1 MEILKILNKYH
12 TENKNNNALV
22 NYTWAGTR
30 DRTHF
35 NLQQSAERAMGMIND
50 SNTVELIHA
59 ISSMLENG
67 LIPENFTILDLF
79 GGTGIITYI
88 IKENF
93 PKCTP
98 ICLDLKYHNSWDE
111 IKNKY
116 PDFHSFQIDFFEL
129 EKELLPLNL
138 DILVTFNT
146 FRGWDNS
153 AGPLINQ
160 KYTKTQFSNWV
171 KNNTKYFITDRGNVQ
186 DFFKLLPLES
196 TFKNLKVALTQ

>member
-12 TENKNNNALV
+12 TEDKNNSALA
-22 NYTWAGTR
+22 NYTWANTP

-35 NLQQSAERAMGMIND
+35 NLQQSTERF
-50 SNTVELIHA
+50 NTVELIHA

-67 LIPENFTILDLF
+67 LIQENFTILDLF
-79 GGTGIITYI
+79 GGTGVITYI

-129 EKELLPLNL
+129 EKESLPLNL

-146 FRGWDNS
+146 FRGWDNGV
-153 AGPLINQ
+153 GPLINQ
-160 KYTKTQFSNWV
+160 KYTKTQFSNWI
-171 KNNTKYFITDRGNVQ
+171 KNNTNYFITDRGNVQ
-186 DFFKLLPLES
+186 DFFKLLPFEHE
-196 TFKNLKVALTQ
+196 FKNLKVASTQ